1 MVFFEIS
8 TTKSLEQKKNI
19 AKKAT
24 NIQLIN
30 TAIITVKSWKD
41 LSAVGISTHKLS
53 LSVKFEAS
61 TTASLFR
68 MILFFCKLFLVW
80 FLISLNVFP
89 FTLGALS

>member
-1 MVFFEIS
+1 LVFFEIS

-61 TTASLFR
+61 TTASLF
-68 MILFFCKLFLVW
+68 
-80 FLISLNVFP
+80 
-89 FTLGALS
+89 